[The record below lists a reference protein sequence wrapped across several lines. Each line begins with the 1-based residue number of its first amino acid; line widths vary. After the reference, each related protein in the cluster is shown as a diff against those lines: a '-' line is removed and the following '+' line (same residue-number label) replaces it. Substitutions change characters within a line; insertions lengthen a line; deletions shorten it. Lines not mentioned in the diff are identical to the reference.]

1 MGLGVHHTLN
11 PKQKQNMENLIRVS
25 TYAKKSNLSTT
36 YIYDLI
42 NEGKLECVVID
53 GVDFIKD
60 NKEWQYKIWEKRY
73 MKR

>member
-1 MGLGVHHTLN
+1 MGLGVQITLN
-11 PKQKQNMENLIRVS
+11 PKQNKKMENLVRVS

-53 GVDFIKD
+53 GVKFIKD
-60 NKEWQYKIWEKRY
+60 KNYD
-73 MKR
+73 

>member
-1 MGLGVHHTLN
+1 
-11 PKQKQNMENLIRVS
+11 MENLIRVS

-53 GVDFIKD
+53 GVKFIKD
-60 NKEWQYKIWEKRY
+60 KNYD
-73 MKR
+73 